1 MKAIIIGISL
11 VAAPIVVAAEDTDTI
26 ASVQAASHDASENR
40 PQLIELQTIRRVI
53 ISYDS
58 AGNRVRRSYNE
69 KAVHVGPIFEP
80 VDDPFLGLMVEE
92 NGSESITKVDI
103 QTSRGGDAV

>member
-11 VAAPIVVAAEDTDTI
+11 VAAPIVVAAEDTDTN

-69 KAVHVGPIFEP
+69 RTVHVGPIIEP
-80 VDDPFLGLMVEE
+80 IDDPFLGLMGEE
-92 NGSESITKVDI
+92 NESESISKADVHIT
-103 QTSRGGDAV
+103 RGGDAV